1 MEQDNN
7 PLDKG
12 YKSTGLE
19 GKRKH
24 DIARSENHDTPLHS
38 PAEHFQKRDTESPEM
53 YRAFLLFAMQKSKKR
68 SNRKVADAM
77 EKSDFLIRKWR
88 KQNDWE
94 ARINKESAQADRR
107 AVKAYVG
114 RCVGVYTPRELAAVS
129 RNCRFDPLA
138 VLAKHAPVKAA
149 AVKPRLV
156 PEETVSDTVKAVAQQ
171 VVDAEQAVQAAT
183 TDTERSQA
191 IADQK
196 KIVRAVIG
204 RGIEGIK
211 DGSMKV
217 SSRDLMAYLELQQR
231 VLGFG
236 ADDGATV
243 QGVESVRVKMARDQ
257 GKDIFAA
264 MGKDISE
271 LRSMWDNINDKRK
284 QDKVHQEQ
292 IEEERATLL
301 AQAAQDNG

>member
-1 MEQDNN
+1 MEDDNN
-7 PLDKG
+7 PLNKG
-12 YKSTGLE
+12 YKSSDLT

-24 DIARSENHDTPLHS
+24 DVARNENHDTPLHS

-88 KQNDWE
+88 KQHDWE

-107 AVKAYVG
+107 AIKAYVG

-138 VLAKHAPVKAA
+138 VLAKEAPRKAEI
-149 AVKPRLV
+149 VKPRLMPV
-156 PEETVSDTVKAVAQQ
+156 ETVSDTVKAVAQQ
-171 VVDAEQAVQAAT
+171 VVDAEEAVHTAT
-183 TDTERSQA
+183 SDQERNKA

-236 ADDGATV
+236 QDNGVAV

-257 GKDIFAA
+257 GKDVFSAL
-264 MGKDISE
+264 GKDLVE
-271 LRSMWDNINDKRK
+271 LRSMWDLINEKRA
-284 QDKVHQEQ
+284 QDEVHQEQ
-292 IEEERATLL
+292 VEAERAELL
-301 AQAAQDNG
+301 AQAAEEG